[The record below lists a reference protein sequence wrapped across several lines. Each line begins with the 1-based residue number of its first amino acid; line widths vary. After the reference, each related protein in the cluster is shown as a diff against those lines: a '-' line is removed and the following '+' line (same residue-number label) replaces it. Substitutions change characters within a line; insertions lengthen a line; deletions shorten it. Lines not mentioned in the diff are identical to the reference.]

1 MPRNPGKV
9 GPRVEV
15 GKKQLSIT
23 SVRHLEFYLGI
34 SRTTL
39 ESVATHAETYDDPFP
54 KTPKTRPFQKIFKPT
69 KERLIDNPVDP
80 LRTIQKR
87 IQRRLL
93 ASLDFLFYL
102 CGGVK
107 GRSLMDNVTIHLG
120 SSVLVAVDIK
130 NFFPSVHNRM
140 VYQVWSE
147 LEGAPLKF
155 PRC

>member
-15 GKKQLSIT
+15 GKTRLSIT
-23 SVRHLEFYLGI
+23 SVRHLEFILGI

-39 ESVATHAETYDDPFP
+39 ESVASRADTYYDPFP
-54 KTPKTRPFQKIFKPT
+54 KEPKTRPFQKIFKPT

-87 IQRRLL
+87 IQHRLL
-93 ASLDFLFYL
+93 AALDLPFYL

-107 GRSLMDNVTIHLG
+107 DRSLMDNVTIHLG
-120 SSVLVAVDIK
+120 ASVLVAVDIK
-130 NFFPSVHNRM
+130 KFFPSIHNRM
-140 VYQVWSE
+140 VY
-147 LEGAPLKF
+147 
-155 PRC
+155 